1 MIPRVLGFGV
11 FISAVFPCRRGVYGV
26 LVCSVDMF
34 GRGAWVEGW
43 RDAGVDCEGVEG
55 TGARCNGI
63 GDVLLCCVCARGGSV
78 SDGGG

>member
-1 MIPRVLGFGV
+1 V
-11 FISAVFPCRRGVYGV
+11 FIGAVFPCRRGVYGV
-26 LVCSVDMF
+26 LVCSVDMC

-55 TGARCNGI
+55 TGARCDGI

>member
-1 MIPRVLGFGV
+1 LGFGV
-11 FISAVFPCRRGVYGV
+11 FIGAVFPCRRGVYGV
-26 LVCSVDMF
+26 LVCSVDMC

-55 TGARCNGI
+55 TGARCDGI